1 MAKANLRH
9 FKQIAVLKT
18 DISLYTWKLNYRL

>member
-9 FKQIAVLKT
+9 FDYAKMAKIDADMFAYQTRI
-18 DISLYTWKLNYRL
+18 R